1 FLKKLWRIVGSHR
14 FQSIWWGDNGNCVM
28 IAERLFREEVL
39 ARRGPLKIFETE
51 SMRGFLLQ
59 LNLYGFCKMERDSL
73 ISASI
78 DELRAVAAAGSA
90 LGKLLFYYSPFF
102 KRDYPN
108 LLRMCT
114 QR

>member
-1 FLKKLWRIVGSHR
+1 
-14 FQSIWWGDNGNCVM
+14 M

-90 LGKLLFYYSPFF
+90 LGKVRRFLRTRNSP
-102 KRDYPN
+102 RDI
-108 LLRMCT
+108 LGGEGHV
-114 QR
+114 QIK